1 MDTTQIISALRRL
14 FDEEQWR
21 LVFWNDPESEFASTI
36 SDLEL
41 DGVTVLCLD
50 DVAALEAK
58 IRIEREDTEG
68 KYLLYSACEEPD
80 PEIDWFLD
88 MRLYSYS
95 FRADRA
101 SIILDQL
108 GLSNQHLHEHLTRR
122 RKFFDNKD
130 RLRKLQALIE
140 PEDNEADLDLKM
152 LAVVTRA
159 DQPELFNIIRTL
171 YHDMATPDNGDTLFN
186 GGEPVAALE
195 NPPKAWDAIEKYDL
209 DESLWRMVKTT
220 FSYEE
225 EIPSLKNFL
234 IRMLVTD
241 FAHHLRAD
249 VPSPLV
255 SLLLPKAGWSNAVV
269 CLDQWRDSSSKATS
283 YDHLSTEVAR
293 RVKLADNLGAF
304 EVEDLLDMY
313 TFLDVEKAI
322 MSRLRKR
329 VEATAEMIDRD
340 LVQSVVARRQA
351 GHWAS
356 LTAAGA
362 AEVPRSALNAVY
374 SAILAAAELF
384 ELRQAHAAGFHFDD
398 AASMYKAYNETVF
411 RFDQLYRHFCEH
423 ADAAEAEGW
432 NVVKLLREVIEAT
445 YSNWFIVSFGVEWG
459 RLIEKGG
466 ADSML
471 SRWRLDGVPSQQKFF
486 NHFVKPTL
494 DKADNRRAFVI
505 ISDAFRYEAAE
516 ELTRDLNGKYRFE
529 ATLSSQLGVLPSY
542 TALGM
547 ASLLPHKALEY
558 QENGAVLADGQ
569 STAGIDPRGE
579 VLASVNG
586 IALRADDLIAL
597 KKEEGRALVAESRVI
612 YIYHNIVDSAGD
624 SASTENQTFAAV
636 RRAITQLGDLVRYI
650 VNNLN
655 GNFVL
660 ITADHG
666 FLFTESS
673 PDQTDKSSLGE
684 KPEGTIIAKKR
695 YLLGRDLG
703 EHPAA
708 WSGSTNVTAGADG
721 DMDFWIPK
729 GSNRFHFAGGAKF
742 IHGGAMPQEIVVP
755 VITVRHRK
763 DKGSR
768 GKTATKYVPVHVLG
782 AGHKITTSRHRFELL
797 QTEPVNDRMKAVT
810 LRVAVYDDDSPVSNI
825 ETVTFESSSESIDDR
840 RKWVSLTLQ
849 DREFDKRRPYRL
861 VLQEADTGIEH
872 EAVDIV
878 IDRAFTDDF

>member
-1 MDTTQIISALRRL
+1 MDATQIITALNRL
-14 FDEEQWR
+14 FNEEQWR
-21 LVFWNDPESEFASTI
+21 LVFWNDPESEFAGAVN
-36 SDLEL
+36 DLEL

-50 DVAALEAK
+50 DLPALEAK
-58 IRIEREDTEG
+58 IRIEREDAEG

-108 GLSNQHLHEHLTRR
+108 GLANQHLREHLTRR
-122 RKFFDNKD
+122 RKFFDNKE
-130 RLRKLQALIE
+130 RLRKLQALVE
-140 PEDNEADLDLKM
+140 PADNEADLDLKM
-152 LAVVTRA
+152 LAVVTKA

-171 YHDMATPDNGDTLFN
+171 YHDMATPENGASLFN
-186 GGEPVAALE
+186 SEEPMAALE
-195 NPPKAWDAIEKYDL
+195 NTPSAWDAIERYDL
-209 DESLWRMVKTT
+209 DEPLWRMVKTT
-220 FSYEE
+220 FGYEE

-241 FAHHLRAD
+241 VAHHLQAD
-249 VPSPLV
+249 VPSSFV

-269 CLDQWRDSSSKATS
+269 CLDQWRDSSSKAAS
-283 YDHLSTEVAR
+283 YDQLSAEVALR
-293 RVKLADNLGAF
+293 IKLADSLGAF
-304 EVEDLLDMY
+304 DFEDLLGTY

-322 MSRLRKR
+322 MSGLRHR
-329 VEATAEMIDRD
+329 VEATAEMIDCD
-340 LVQSVVARRQA
+340 LVQSIVARRQA

-356 LTAAGA
+356 PSAVGA
-362 AEVPRSALNAVY
+362 TEVPRAALSAVY
-374 SAILAAAELF
+374 NAILAAAELF
-384 ELRQAHAAGFHFDD
+384 SLRQTHASGFQFEDAGAMF
-398 AASMYKAYNETVF
+398 KAYNESLF

-423 ADAAEAEGW
+423 ADAAESEGW
-432 NVVKLLREVIEAT
+432 NVVKQLRDVVEAT
-445 YSNWFIVSFGVEWG
+445 YSNWFLVSFGVEWG
-459 RLIEKGG
+459 RLVEQGG

-471 SRWRLDGVPSQQKFF
+471 SRWRFDGVPSQQKFF

-505 ISDAFRYEAAE
+505 ISDAFRFEAAE

-529 ATLSSQLGVLPSY
+529 AALSSQLGVLPSY

-547 ASLLPHKALEY
+547 ASLLPHKTLSY
-558 QENGAVLADGQ
+558 QDNGAVLADGK

-579 VLASVNG
+579 ILAGVNG
-586 IALRADDLIAL
+586 IALRAEELIAL
-597 KKEEGRALVAESRVI
+597 KKEEGRAVVADSRVV
-612 YIYHNIVDSAGD
+612 YIYHNIVDAAGD
-624 SASTENQTFAAV
+624 SASTEDQTFAAV
-636 RRAITQLGDLVRYI
+636 RRAIAQLGDLVRYI

-660 ITADHG
+660 VTADHG
-666 FLFTESS
+666 FLFTESA
-673 PDQTDKSSLGE
+673 PDQTDKSSLGD
-684 KPEGTIIAKKR
+684 KPDGTVIAKKR
-695 YLLGRDLG
+695 YLIGRGLG

-708 WSGSTNVTAGADG
+708 WGGSTKVTAGADG

-763 DKGSR
+763 DKSSR

-797 QTEPVNDRMKAVT
+797 QMEPVNDRMKSVT
-810 LRVAVYDDDSPVSNI
+810 LRVAVYDDETPVTNI

-872 EAVDIV
+872 EAVDVV